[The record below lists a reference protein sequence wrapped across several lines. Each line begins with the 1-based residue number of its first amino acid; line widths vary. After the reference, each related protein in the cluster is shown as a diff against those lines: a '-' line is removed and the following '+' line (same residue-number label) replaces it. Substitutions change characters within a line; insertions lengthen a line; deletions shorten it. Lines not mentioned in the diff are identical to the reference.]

1 MTKVFILLLFVISTF
16 TSSALS
22 QSSIKGKIF
31 DSTEKKYLEYAVVL
45 VMQEKDSMLVTF
57 TRTSKDGCF
66 NIQGLQSGNYI
77 LLISRN
83 NYTDYTHIFTVFPD
97 KQEINLGII
106 PLITIANLLQEVI
119 VSQSIPKIKIK
130 GDTTEYNADRF
141 KVEPNSTVEDLLKV
155 LPGITVDANGNIS
168 ANGKRI
174 SEVMVDGEPFFSDD
188 PVLVT
193 RNLRSNMINKVQVYD
208 KKSDREAFSGVSL
221 SPPKTVIDL
230 KIKPNKKNG
239 YFGNVLFGAGSNRYH
254 NSEVMYNKFK
264 GKEKFSFFA
273 LVTNTSGAGLS
284 SLNIERFSDNSVFTN
299 VRAMADPFDTWD
311 GNFSGE
317 GLPLLQTLG
326 FHYNNKWNGDTQS
339 VNANYKFAHLK
350 VEGRNNIDV
359 IQTLQTGKTVESQ
372 SIQDFNNSRFINRI
386 NGFYQFNLDSTS
398 TLKFSLDGHTSQKK
412 IASNFESQ
420 ALEDGKNL
428 LNTQSR
434 RISFTN
440 TSNTFFGDIIWLKK
454 LKRLRRTLSISMSG
468 ENNKIN
474 SSGNV
479 YAQTNLFSR
488 SINSDTVITDQ
499 QKFNNSGE
507 SNISSTISYTEPI
520 SPNAI
525 LSFEFGQAYYRG
537 NSIINSF
544 NKAVD
549 NSYSVVDSS
558 NNSNFSITAPRQKIN
573 IQYILTKKKFQ
584 LYIGNEYNSDNYRQ
598 TDKKNLQETYRRFN
612 YNNPLLSFRYSTN
625 AQTSFSIRYQGVTN
639 VPSFQQLQ
647 PLILNINPI
656 TQFVGNPNLI
666 PTYTHT
672 FSIGYLKFKMVR
684 NQAFSY
690 NIRFNKIDNNI
701 GLSSNIDSFG
711 RTLYKWININ
721 GNHTGSG
728 DVNFSTQI
736 PKLGLFAS
744 VRGGIQLEKI
754 GGTINGQSFFARTAN
769 YTSGFLIRKSKEKKY
784 SFSIGS
790 SFSYTSVEYN
800 VQTIVSNSFTSIQPN
815 FNLDLFLTKKLQL
828 HIDGNMLVR
837 EQVIGFQ
844 KIPPVVFLNSWV
856 GLKLL
861 KKENLILKTTINNVF
876 NSNALNMRYVGPAFS
891 SQTNYTVIGRY
902 LFLSLAWNFVS
913 NSNQ

>member
-1 MTKVFILLLFVISTF
+1 MTRICFLLLFITTAF
-16 TSSALS
+16 TTSALS
-22 QSSIKGKIF
+22 QSTIKGTVF
-31 DSTEKKYLEYAVVL
+31 DTTEKKYLANAVVL

-57 TRTSKDGCF
+57 TRTSTDGYF

-77 LLISRN
+77 LLISLN
-83 NYTDYTHIFTVFPD
+83 NYTDYTHTFTVIQD
-97 KQEINLGII
+97 KRELSLGVI
-106 PLITIANLLQEVI
+106 PLITITHLLQEVI

-141 KVEPNSTVEDLLKV
+141 KVEPNATVEDLLKV
-155 LPGITVDANGNIS
+155 LPGITVDANGNIT

-174 SEVMVDGEPFFSDD
+174 SEVLVDGEPFFSDD

-193 RNLRSNMINKVQVYD
+193 RNLISNMINKVQVYD
-208 KKSDREAFSGVSL
+208 KKSDREAFSGVST

-239 YFGNVLFGAGSNRYH
+239 YFGNILFGPGSSGYH
-254 NSEVMYNKFK
+254 NSEIMYNKFK
-264 GKEKFSFFA
+264 GKEKMSFFA

-284 SLNIERFSDNSVFTN
+284 SLNIERFSDNSAFTN

-317 GLPLLQTLG
+317 GLPLLQTVG

-339 VNANYKFAHLK
+339 VNANYKVANLK

-359 IQTLQTGKTVESQ
+359 IQTLQTGKTVESKSVQ
-372 SIQDFNNSRFINRI
+372 EFNNSRFINRI
-386 NGFYQFNLDSTS
+386 NGFYLYNLDSTS
-398 TLKFSLDGHTSQKK
+398 TLKLTLDGHTSQKQ

-420 ALEDGKNL
+420 ALEDGINL

-440 TSNTFFGDIIWLKK
+440 TSTTFFGDIIWLKK
-454 LKRLRRTLSISMSG
+454 LKKLRRTLAISLSG

-474 SSGNV
+474 SSGKV
-479 YAQTNLFSR
+479 YAQTNLY
-488 SINSDTVITDQ
+488 NSTGNSVAVITDQ
-499 QKFNNSGE
+499 QKLNNSSE

-520 SPNAI
+520 SPSAI
-525 LSFEFGQAYYRG
+525 LSFELGQAFYRG
-537 NSIINSF
+537 NSTINSF

-558 NNSNFSITAPRQKIN
+558 NNSNFSITTPRQKLN

-584 LYIGNEYNSDNYRQ
+584 FSIGNEYNTDKYRQ
-598 TDKKNLQETYRRFN
+598 TDKKNLQESYRRFN
-612 YNNPLLSFRYSTN
+612 YNNPLLSFRYSAN
-625 AQTSFSIRYQGVTN
+625 AQTSFSLRYQGVTN

-647 PLILNINPI
+647 PLILNINPL
-656 TQFVGNPNLI
+656 TQFEGNQNLI
-666 PTYTHT
+666 PTYTHA

-690 NIRFNKIDNNI
+690 NIRFNKIDNSI
-701 GLSSNIDSFG
+701 GLSSIIDTFG

-728 DVNFSTQI
+728 DINFSTQI
-736 PKLGLFAS
+736 PKLGVFAS
-744 VRGGIQLEKI
+744 VRCGIQIEKN

-769 YTSGFLIRKSKEKKY
+769 YTTGFLIRKSKEKKY
-784 SFSIGS
+784 SISIGS
-790 SFSYTSVEYN
+790 SFSYTKVEYN
-800 VQTIVSNSFTSIQPN
+800 VQTIVSNSFTTFQPN
-815 FNLDLFLTKKLQL
+815 FNLDLYPIKKLQL
-828 HIDGNMLVR
+828 HIDGNVLVR
-837 EQVIGFQ
+837 QHVKGFE
-844 KIPPVVFLNSWV
+844 KIPPAVFLNSWM
-856 GLKLL
+856 GFKLF

-876 NSNALNMRYVGPAFS
+876 NSNALNTRYVGPTYT